1 MRTQELKGLFGKK
14 YDIVCN
20 MTRPVIYKTHIYRN
34 DCNCCWATLQNRH
47 LLCGWAKLENGDIV
61 SVLQHCNWIE
71 NLCIVIHILLWV
83 CRAPHNRKKR
93 EHFAVLRVATVFV
106 NLFLYFLGGGGV
118 TSAFYGWSLLN
129 KNIFSCKQ
137 ILASVKTRVIRL
149 FCEKKRPNVTQL
161 IFIKSIQN
169 VFSKKVAS

>member
-1 MRTQELKGLFGKK
+1 LEQKFTKGFWMRTQELKGLFGKK

-106 NLFLYFLGGGGV
+106 NLFLYFLGGGELRV
-118 TSAFYGWSLLN
+118 HSMADLCSTKIFFRVNRSWRRSRPGWSDCFVK
-129 KNIFSCKQ
+129 KNGQ
-137 ILASVKTRVIRL
+137 M
-149 FCEKKRPNVTQL
+149 
-161 IFIKSIQN
+161 
-169 VFSKKVAS
+169 